1 MKKKDL
7 IFPIAA
13 VATATAATAATA
25 VATVTVVMNC
35 LAVIH
40 RFLKKI
46 IYNHCVTV
54 LPGIQMVVKV
64 VLHLLN
70 QTTIVS
76 Y

>member
-1 MKKKDL
+1 LKKKDL
-7 IFPIAA
+7 IFPKAA
-13 VATATAATAATA
+13 VATAMAATA
-25 VATVTVVMNC
+25 VATVIVVMNC

-40 RFLKKI
+40 RSLKKI